1 MAPVPGNTRVICV
14 GKQTAK
20 GTPLAAPTKFFP
32 LSGDAA
38 LNPNREIITL
48 PETDASSQ
56 RADNAVVGSSPG
68 GGWTGWWR
76 DDGALLL
83 AEGIQGAIAT
93 GVATPAQAMPY
104 YTVWDVIPGSVM
116 CTKYVDVRFSS
127 LTVSGAALQGIT
139 YSVEAV
145 ALSALLNQTAPTIT
159 LPTGTKFAY
168 PHVSIA
174 VGGVTPGTHDSFT
187 FTINRNV
194 SVLRGDLGLASYD
207 SWPGIYEVTGQL
219 VRIFENDDAY
229 NQVHGGSSAATTL
242 TTTIFSESLAITLTD
257 GTDTVVFDSNAVEY
271 TGIAVPVQVDGSPIL
286 QTLDFSTK
294 RQATWADNFTITIT

>member
-1 MAPVPGNTRVICV
+1 MAAVAGNTRVICAAKQS
-14 GKQTAK
+14 GK
-20 GTPLAAPTKFFP
+20 GSAAASPTKFFP

-38 LNPNREIITL
+38 LNPNREIIQL

-56 RADNAVVGSSPG
+56 RADNAVVGASPG

-76 DDGALLL
+76 DDSALLL
-83 AEGIQGAIAT
+83 AEGIQGAIST
-93 GVATPAQAMPY
+93 GVATPASPQPY
-104 YTVWDVIPGSVM
+104 YTLWDVIPGVM
-116 CTKYVDVRFSS
+116 CTKYVDARFSQ
-127 LTVSGAALQGIT
+127 LTVSGSALQGIS

-145 ALSALLNQTAPTIT
+145 ALSAVLNESAPTIT

-194 SVLRGDLGLASYD
+194 TILRGDLGLNAYD
-207 SWPGIYEVTGQL
+207 SWSGIYEVTGQL

-229 NQVHGGSSAATTL
+229 NQLHGGSAAATAL

-257 GTDTVVFDSNAVEY
+257 GTDTVVFDSNGVEY
-271 TGIAVPVQVDGSPIL
+271 TGIAVPVQVDGTPIL
-286 QTLDFSTK
+286 QTLDFNTK
-294 RQATWADNFTITIT
+294 RQAAIADNFTITIT